1 MKLSCGSQIGN
12 SKELEGRSPVKTLCL
27 ARTPVACTVHV
38 SDTMLHAW
46 LHMSQKSCLLGALLD
61 LPPDLDDGR
70 LPFTI
75 LAMSSNICG
84 VSTFALEQKMF
95 TLNANQYVLIFILHL
110 GCGDLYFI
118 CIFAISRYLTQMY
131 PLLGFPAQ
139 PVSLPHLRP
148 VAYGCDLLSEK
159 GDLKQ
164 KDSAC
169 INLDV
174 IVAFKYS

>member
-12 SKELEGRSPVKTLCL
+12 NKELEGRSPVKTLCL

-95 TLNANQYVLIFILHL
+95 TFLNVLYMYNLINECKPIRVDFHITSGMRRFILHM
-110 GCGDLYFI
+110 
-118 CIFAISRYLTQMY
+118 YLCNLT
-131 PLLGFPAQ
+131 
-139 PVSLPHLRP
+139 VSHPDVPTFRLPGATSFSATP
-148 VAYGCDLLSEK
+148 
-159 GDLKQ
+159 
-164 KDSAC
+164 SAC
-169 INLDV
+169 CLWL
-174 IVAFKYS
+174 